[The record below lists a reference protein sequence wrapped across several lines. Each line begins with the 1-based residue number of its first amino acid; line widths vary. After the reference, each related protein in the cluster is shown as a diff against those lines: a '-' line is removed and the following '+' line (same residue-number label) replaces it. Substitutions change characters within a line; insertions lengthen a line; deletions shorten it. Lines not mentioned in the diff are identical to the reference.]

1 MLDDIIK
8 SAQYGAEIGGVI
20 GGLFDTAH
28 ADEYNKAFEITES
41 IDYDNPNESEVKEA
55 LALFSK
61 VNAED
66 KLYIRCWA
74 WYRMAFCHALLTEF
88 SKSYSCL
95 ASIESVET
103 DFFTLH
109 KDDIRETKK
118 QVPEARKVIRQVEQE
133 WKEEQERKR
142 REEEERRRREE
153 EKRRELASKNG
164 SSNSST
170 TKSNSGLPGWAIAV
184 MAILLV
190 AVTVLVC
197 NILFR

>member
-1 MLDDIIK
+1 MLFDIIE

-118 QVPEARKVIRQVEQE
+118 QVPEARKVIRQIEQE

-142 REEEERRRREE
+142 REEEERR
-153 EKRRELASKNG
+153 KRELASKQNN
-164 SSNSST
+164 SNKT
-170 TKSNSGLPGWAIAV
+170 NTERNKTKTNLPGWAIGV

-190 AVTVLVC
+190 AVTVLIC
-197 NILFR
+197 YILFK

>member
-8 SAQYGAEIGGVI
+8 SAQYGAEIGSVI

-142 REEEERRRREE
+142 REEEERR
-153 EKRRELASKNG
+153 KRELASKQNN
-164 SSNSST
+164 SNNT
-170 TKSNSGLPGWAIAV
+170 NTERNKTKTNLPGWAIGV

-190 AVTVLVC
+190 AVTVLIC
-197 NILFR
+197 YILFK